1 VQDLFDGK
9 SLENTLR
16 NQSLQYKIRAVLY
29 NAGITTRLWKASC
42 DAYRRGWHPVAWGIK
57 LFNLLV
63 FKAILP
69 YECDIQDD
77 LYLEHSGIGC
87 AFAHFV
93 TIGKRVTIGHHTAI
107 ASQNSRIII
116 EDDVKIGMHVII
128 LGAASG
134 GIRRIGRGATIGPRV
149 RASCRCPRASSARP
163 RRLRSSPRPNPRRN
177 ASGRLRAPSENYAS
191 GCRRACRRSRAA
203 RSGGR

>member
-134 GIRRIGRGATIGPRV
+134 GIRRIGRGATIGPGSIVMSDVAAGASILPMPSRVV
-149 RASCRCPRASSARP
+149 RAA
-163 RRLRSSPRPNPRRN
+163 
-177 ASGRLRAPSENYAS
+177 APVAVEPEAEPTP
-191 GCRRACRRSRAA
+191 
-203 RSGGR
+203 

>member
-42 DAYRRGWHPVAWGIK
+42 DAYRRGWHPVAWCIK

-128 LGAASG
+128 LGAAAG
-134 GIRRIGRGATIGPRV
+134 GIRRIGRGATIGPGSIVMSDVAAGASVLPMPSRVV
-149 RASCRCPRASSARP
+149 RAA
-163 RRLRSSPRPNPRRN
+163 
-177 ASGRLRAPSENYAS
+177 APVAVEPEAEPTP
-191 GCRRACRRSRAA
+191 
-203 RSGGR
+203 